1 MLVELAACNAAF
13 SIIKETVQNGGDLL
27 AAGQHLFSFFDNK
40 SALQKNLNKKGAS
53 SDLEEFFALE
63 QIKQKEAELKEMMIY
78 SGRGG
83 LWDDWLYFQAQA
95 RRKREQAAAQEA
107 AKRLRK
113 LKKIRQ
119 VVDIVLAVIIA
130 SLGVAAASSFVWII
144 LTRGNL

>member
-63 QIKQKEAELKEMMIY
+63 QIKEKEAELKELMVY

-83 LWDDWLYFQAQA
+83 LWDDWLSFQAQA
-95 RRKREQAAAQEA
+95 RRKREKAAAEEA
-107 AKRLRK
+107 LMKARKRKKLRQ
-113 LKKIRQ
+113 IF
-119 VVDIVLAVIIA
+119 DIGLAVIIG
-130 SLGVAAASSFVWII
+130 SVGLAAVGGFIWVI
-144 LTRGNL
+144 LTRGNI

>member
-13 SIIKETVQNGGDLL
+13 LIIKETVQNGGDLL

-63 QIKQKEAELKEMMIY
+63 QIKEKEAELKELMVY

-83 LWDDWLYFQAQA
+83 LWDDWLSFQAQA
-95 RRKREQAAAQEA
+95 RRKREQAAAKEA
-107 AKRLRK
+107 AQRLRK

-119 VVDIVLAVIIA
+119 VVDIALAVIIA
-130 SLGVAAASSFVWII
+130 SIGLTALGGFAWVI
-144 LTRGNL
+144 LTKGNL